1 MASHGY
7 QDMTNPQI
15 IRALRLMNMEKNGAP
30 TVAEFEALLTDQG
43 RLDAF
48 IELLKRP
55 GALGQIKGY
64 PNLMDALAGTDAG
77 MMLALSSASAM
88 AQAAKRQA
96 AALAFI
102 NSQSALDTIFANPAV
117 AAAFIASTALATAN
131 VPKMTSNTTPSGVAS
146 ASSEYGPAYQAWRAF
161 DQTVDHWAASAV
173 ANSWVQYK
181 FDNPVFIHS
190 VFVQTHETPYAAKN
204 CRIEYSDD
212 GVSFS
217 VAKSIELAPDSQTNI
232 SINKSGFY
240 KYWRLYVID
249 TTGGSTLTLR
259 KLNFTGFVQP

>member
-1 MASHGY
+1 
-7 QDMTNPQI
+7 MTNPQI
-15 IRALRLMNMEKNGAP
+15 IRALRLMNMEKNGTP
-30 TVAEFEALLTDQG
+30 TVAEFEALLTDAG

-55 GALGQIKGY
+55 GALGQIAGY
-64 PNLMDALAGTDAG
+64 PNLTQALIGTEAV
-77 MMLALSSASAM
+77 M
-88 AQAAKRQA
+88 
-96 AALAFI
+96 LAFI
-102 NSQSALDTIFANPAV
+102 NSQSTLDAIFAKPGV
-117 AAAFIASTALATAN
+117 KAAFLASTALTKAS
-131 VPKMTSNTTPSGVAS
+131 VPLMTSNTAPSGVAS
-146 ASSEYGPAYQAWRAF
+146 ASSEYGPEYQAWRAF
-161 DQTVDHWAASAV
+161 DQTVNHWAADGV

-204 CRIEYSDD
+204 CHIEYSDD